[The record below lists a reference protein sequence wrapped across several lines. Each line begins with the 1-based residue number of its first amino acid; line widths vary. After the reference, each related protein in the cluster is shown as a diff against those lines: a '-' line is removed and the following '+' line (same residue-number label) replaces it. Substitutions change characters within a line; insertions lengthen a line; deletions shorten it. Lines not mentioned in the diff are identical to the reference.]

1 MVHVMSENTATRDV
15 GANGAAVDGAVDSAV
30 VDGAVVHG
38 AVVHGTVADGPVAA
52 GDGPMVGEMALRA
65 RMAELAGFNEL
76 PADRAVEALTACCAS
91 RRWVCALA
99 DARPYPTVADL
110 YHAAAERLRLLAW
123 PDLLEALAA
132 HPRIG
137 ERAKGESREAAWSR
151 AEQSAAGDAD
161 ARTAA
166 ALADANAAYEEK
178 FGHVFLIRATGRTA
192 PEMLAEALARLG
204 HDDLA
209 EQAVVRR
216 ELGQIVRLRLD
227 KMLDGL
233 GAKMTAGA
241 GGTAR

>member
-1 MVHVMSENTATRDV
+1 MVDVIAGNTATRGV
-15 GANGAAVDGAVDSAV
+15 GTDGAQVS
-30 VDGAVVHG
+30 GA
-38 AVVHGTVADGPVAA
+38 VADGS
-52 GDGPMVGEMALRA
+52 GPIVGEMALKA
-65 RMAELAGFNEL
+65 RMAQLASFNAL
-76 PADRAVEALTACCAS
+76 PADRAAEALTACCAS

-99 DARPYPTVADL
+99 EARPYPTVGDL
-110 YHAAAERLRLLAW
+110 YHAAAERLRLLGW

-137 ERAKGESREAAWSR
+137 ERARGESREAAWSR

-166 ALADANAAYEEK
+166 DLAAANAAYEEK